1 MYDSSNDL
9 LDALRATPSV
19 LEALLRGCTQEQA
32 RTARGGD
39 ERWSVI
45 EVVCHL
51 RDAEERALERLRS
64 MRDEVSP
71 HLAAYDQE
79 HWARERNYAAAD
91 LREAL
96 AAFIHFRRQHIAE
109 LEALLA
115 DQWERMGQHEE
126 QGHITI
132 SSQTLHMV
140 SHDMI
145 HAAQIARQ
153 LHGVMASS
161 S

>member
-1 MYDSSNDL
+1 MYDSSKDL

-19 LEALLRGCTQEQA
+19 FEALLYECTQEQA

-39 ERWSVI
+39 EGWSVV

-51 RDAEERALERLRS
+51 RDAEERALERMRS
-64 MRDEVSP
+64 MRDAASP

-79 HWARERNYAAAD
+79 RWARERNYAAAD
-91 LREAL
+91 LREVL
-96 AAFIHFRRQHIAE
+96 AAFIHFRRLHITE
-109 LEALLA
+109 LEALPA
-115 DQWERMGQHEE
+115 DQWERIGQHEE
-126 QGHITI
+126 QGNI
-132 SSQTLHMV
+132 SIDSHTLHIV

-153 LHGVMASS
+153 LHGVTAFTS
-161 S
+161 

>member
-1 MYDSSNDL
+1 MYDSSKDL
-9 LDALRATPSV
+9 LDALRATPS
-19 LEALLRGCTQEQA
+19 LLKALLHECTQEQA

-39 ERWSVI
+39 EGWSVV

-51 RDAEERALERLRS
+51 RDAEERALERMRS
-64 MRDEVSP
+64 MRDTASP

-79 HWARERNYAAAD
+79 RWVRECNYAAAD

-109 LEALLA
+109 LEALPA
-115 DQWERMGQHEE
+115 DQWERIGQHEE
-126 QGHITI
+126 QGNI
-132 SSQTLHMV
+132 SIGSHTLHIV

-153 LHGVMASS
+153 LHGVTTFTS
-161 S
+161 

>member
-1 MYDSSNDL
+1 MYDSSKDL

-19 LEALLRGCTQEQA
+19 LEALLHGCTQEQA

-39 ERWSVI
+39 EGWSIV

-51 RDAEERALERLRS
+51 RDAEERALERMRS

-79 HWARERNYAAAD
+79 HWAREHNYAADD

-109 LEALLA
+109 LEALPA

-132 SSQTLHMV
+132 SSQALHIV

-145 HAAQIARQ
+145 HAAQITRQ

>member
-1 MYDSSNDL
+1 MYESSIDL

-19 LEALLRGCTQEQA
+19 LEALLQGCTQEQA

-39 ERWSVI
+39 EGWSVV

-51 RDAEERALERLRS
+51 RDAEERALERMRS
-64 MRDEVSP
+64 MRDVVSP

-79 HWARERNYAAAD
+79 RWARERNYAAAD

-96 AAFIHFRRQHIAE
+96 AAFIHFRGQHIAE
-109 LEALLA
+109 LEALTA
-115 DQWERMGQHEE
+115 DQWVRMGQHEE

-132 SSQTLHMV
+132 SGQTLHIV
-140 SHDMI
+140 SHDVI

-153 LHGVMASS
+153 LHGVMASPS
-161 S
+161 